1 MNAISIYKYS
11 GNFSITAGRKY
22 YETKT
27 SINLGRILQRHMNNK
42 WYYLTYILFFMEHY
56 VYLND
61 CVYYIRLLMYYVGT
75 NNYYYTN
82 VNRFNLKISKNI
94 IFLRKNALYFYTS
107 RIKSKILCKTE
118 WEVWYCYVQ
127 KCRIYLWNDVTSYGY
142 PYLSC
147 IISLNVL
154 LLFRNPSSNL
164 SVSNFFTSTN
174 RSIMCSC
181 CFLLLLFQLS
191 KSCEQT

>member
-1 MNAISIYKYS
+1 MYTYMFAYII
-11 GNFSITAGRKY
+11 GMR
-22 YETKT
+22 
-27 SINLGRILQRHMNNK
+27 INILCRNTQ
-42 WYYLTYILFFMEHY
+42 
-56 VYLND
+56 
-61 CVYYIRLLMYYVGT
+61 
-75 NNYYYTN
+75 YYYAN
-82 VNRFNLKISKNI
+82 VNRFNLTIFKNI
-94 IFLRKNALYFYTS
+94 IFLRTNAFYLYTS

-118 WEVWYCYVQ
+118 WQVWNCYVQ
-127 KCRIYLWNDVTSYGY
+127 KCRWNDVTSYGY

-164 SVSNFFTSTN
+164 SVSNFFTSTS